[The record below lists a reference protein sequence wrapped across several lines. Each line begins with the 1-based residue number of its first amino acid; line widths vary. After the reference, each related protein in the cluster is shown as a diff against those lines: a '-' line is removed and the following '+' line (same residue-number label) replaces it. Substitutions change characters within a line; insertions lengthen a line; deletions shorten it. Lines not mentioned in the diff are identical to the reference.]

1 MPNRSQSLASNE
13 SMRHLDN
20 RSLDL
25 DDDDLMGIPGD
36 LGKSKFMSQSTS
48 ETDESASEKRDEV
61 QEIRNRSRK
70 EDRIV
75 RLWRSAL
82 LLLILVIGA
91 TVSGLTFHFLQEEE
105 HKALNLAYDQFSD
118 ALSDAA
124 IRQQQEILEGFR
136 TLATI
141 ISDYAATSN
150 QTWPFVDLPKFEA
163 YAEHILK
170 IAGTEAVTYFPI
182 VTKGNQDAYLNY
194 TGNNHERV
202 IKEAHMIENGNL
214 DDLNPVGYK
223 PFFTVGTK
231 DGFVPDIDREV
242 YYPMWQFSPPMFT
255 YGAVNWNAASVPD
268 YADVF
273 EALRTLKSESPISK
287 VRPYVTAGLSLSNEE
302 HAAMH
307 SEIEGSS
314 TAFPHSFVFTPI
326 YLESEDTDSPIVAA
340 LASSM
345 GWDFSLQ
352 HLLPEGVIGIHA
364 ILKNSCGQSFSY
376 EINGPDAF
384 YLGDEDLHQTKYDE
398 YERFVNLAL
407 YTHPDFETTQGHCMY
422 SMHLYPDNKFANLYL
437 TPVPLLYTVC
447 IAGSFAFMIA
457 VFFVYNSFVHKRN
470 ETLVANAARSNAV
483 ITSLFPDNIRN
494 KIIGDESCR
503 KNPRNFHELLDPTSD
518 PLTDLSRPPLADYF
532 ATTTVMFADIC
543 GFTAWSSVREPS
555 QVFTLLE
562 TVYGEFDRLTK
573 HSKVFKVE
581 TVGDCYVAATGIP
594 TYRKDHAVLMVKY
607 AHKISRAM
615 THMTQTLETTLG
627 PDTADLLLRIGI
639 HSGPV
644 TAGVIRGEKARFQ
657 LFGDT
662 MNVAAR
668 VESKGAAGRIHVSQD
683 TADHLRKCHKGH
695 WLVKR
700 EGTIIAKG
708 KGDLQTYWIGK
719 AVQSVKEATGTG
731 SETASVSEKST
742 SSFEETAPA
751 AFGNHLDDA
760 GNRKDRL
767 VDWNV
772 TVFTDILKQIVARRN
787 AYAAAKKDSNDLSAV
802 DLRVVE
808 DMKKDD
814 LKPLHDVRETIW
826 LPEFDQTVEDSQEDA
841 HTIDIPTSV
850 STELRD
856 FISTIA
862 SLYRSNSF
870 HNFEHA
876 SHVTMSVIK
885 LLSRI
890 KAPTD
895 FEMMENEN
903 ESDDDSFHVKA
914 NLHDHTY
921 GITSDPLTQFACAFA
936 ALIHDVDH
944 EGVTNAQLVK
954 EGAVV
959 AAKYENRSVAE
970 QNSFVLAWNLF
981 MSDRFATLREHLCA
995 TPAEIIR
1002 FRELAVNAVMA
1013 TDIVDK
1019 DLKNLRNN
1027 RWDKAFKNQGSIEE
1041 LDNESRESINRKA
1054 TIVIEHL
1061 IQASDVSHTMQHW
1074 HVYRKWNERLFHEM
1088 HAAYVQGRSDS
1099 DPALTWYKGEM
1110 GFFDF
1115 YIIPLAKKLESCG
1128 VFGKSSDEFLNYARS
1143 NREEWEIRGEEIV
1156 AEMVASL
1163 NKRPA
1168 TNSKK

>member
-1 MPNRSQSLASNE
+1 MQP
-13 SMRHLDN
+13 LDN

-25 DDDDLMGIPGD
+25 DGEDPILVPAD
-36 LGKSKFMSQSTS
+36 LGGKSRLSSHNDS
-48 ETDESASEKRDEV
+48 ETDESASERRDEV
-61 QEIRNRSRK
+61 QEIRNRSRH
-70 EDRIV
+70 EDRSV
-75 RLWRSAL
+75 QVWRLAL
-82 LLLILVIGA
+82 LFLILVIGA
-91 TVSGLTFHFLQEEE
+91 TVSGLTFHFLQQEEK
-105 HKALNLAYDQFSD
+105 KALNLAYDQFSD
-118 ALSDAA
+118 ALSEAA
-124 IRQQQEILEGFR
+124 IRQQEDIREGFQ

-141 ISDYAATSN
+141 ISDYADASN
-150 QTWPFVDLPKFEA
+150 QIWPFVDLPKFEA
-163 YAEHILK
+163 YAEHVLK
-170 IAGTEAVTYFPI
+170 IAGTEVCTLLPLVTREN
-182 VTKGNQDAYLNY
+182 KEAYLNY
-194 TGNNHERV
+194 TDNNYERIV
-202 IKEAHMIENGNL
+202 AEAHMIENGNL

-223 PFFTVGTK
+223 SFLTVGTAN
-231 DGFVPDIDREV
+231 GFVEDIDRDF
-242 YYPMWQFSPPMFT
+242 YHPMWHFSPPMFT
-255 YGAVNWNAASVPD
+255 YGALNWNAISVPD
-268 YADVF
+268 YASVF
-273 EALRTLKSESPISK
+273 EAVKILKHEPLISK
-287 VRPYVTAGLSLSNEE
+287 VRPYVTAGLSLSNAE

-314 TAFPHSFVFTPI
+314 TDFPHSFVFTPVH
-326 YLESEDTDSPIVAA
+326 LESEDTNSPIVAIIGSA
-340 LASSM
+340 M

-352 HLLPEGVIGIHA
+352 NLLPEGVVGINA
-364 ILKNSCGQSFSY
+364 ILKNSCGQSFAY

-384 YLGDEDLHQTKYDE
+384 YLGEGDMHQTKYDE

-407 YTHPDFETTQGHCMY
+407 HTHPEFEDTQGHCRY
-422 SMHLYPDNKFANLYL
+422 SMHLYLNDKFADLYL

-494 KIIGDESCR
+494 KIIGDESSDNK

-594 TYRKDHAVLMVKY
+594 TFRKDHAVLMVKY

-615 THMTQTLETTLG
+615 THMTQTLETKLG

-668 VESKGAAGRIHVSQD
+668 VESKGAAGRIHVSLD
-683 TADHLRKCHKGH
+683 TAEHLRKCHKGH

-700 EGTIIAKG
+700 EGTIVARG

-719 AVQSVKEATGTG
+719 AVGSGKESTGTG
-731 SETASVSEKST
+731 SETASVSEKSNN
-742 SSFEETAPA
+742 SLEEATPA
-751 AFGNHLDDA
+751 AFGNQLDDA
-760 GNRKDRL
+760 GDRKDRL

-787 AYAAAKKDSNDLSAV
+787 AYVAAKKDSADLSAV

-814 LKPLHDVRETIW
+814 FKPLHDVRETIW
-826 LPEFDQTVEDSQEDA
+826 LPEFNQTVEDSQEDA

-850 STELRD
+850 STQLRD

-870 HNFEHA
+870 HNFKHA

-970 QNSFVLAWNLF
+970 QNSFVLSWNLF

-1027 RWDKAFKNQGSIEE
+1027 RWDKAFKNQANIEE

-1156 AEMVASL
+1156 AEMVAGL
-1163 NKRPA
+1163 NE
-1168 TNSKK
+1168 